1 MGDQVTEAKDVPGS
15 SSTPAP
21 PKSRKSALQR
31 NYSARRYIAFNVDLE
46 ISIPEAVSLDEFF
59 QQHSQDLETKIREA
73 VEQKKHDVTDPK
85 QNFKKVTSKIKEDIK
100 EIGPW
105 GEPIDVIIMNSKEM
119 DQKVEEIRKGKND
132 KIIPV
137 SHFLSKT
144 ELAMRLGIES
154 KRLVERSR
162 CLKEHGMTEMH
173 KEIIL
178 HQKEKMAKDLEVKKM
193 LNSLMS
199 QGIFEMKDEAAIEE
213 ESGDRAKRRKLL
225 DRLFDKIPDRFDDF
239 VEILLSGTQSFH
251 AISLLKEERKESQ
264 KERDALWSYL
274 SAMAE
279 ARQKLYEEK
288 YELNERLEDCKHK
301 VLRERLKHSRK
312 KWKRDTYSGKH
323 YKQLHGTAMGSPVS
337 VVIAEIVMQ
346 NIEER
351 ALSTCRQTIPLWL
364 RYVDDTF
371 TAVRHDEIDAFHNHL
386 NEQNTDIQFTREV
399 EENGKLP
406 FLDCL
411 VSHNDN
417 SLRTTVYRK
426 PTHTD
431 RLLDESSY
439 NPTSHK
445 ATTIRTL
452 TRRAQLVCDST
463 DSLSD
468 ENKYLHRVFTK
479 NNYNNDFI
487 RRNTHRPTT
496 TTETNDT
503 ATPTTTATI
512 PYIKGMSEN
521 ISRILLPFNIRVA
534 HKPITT
540 LRQLLT
546 NVKDKD
552 EPRNRQGTI
561 YKINC
566 SDCQA
571 SYIGETGRN
580 LTTRLT
586 EHRRATRKEQLK
598 QSSGSVQDENIS
610 TGTEGCQPRSSDDC
624 PQSSTS
630 KGKLQHAET
639 RIKDGRRGNEIVSKI
654 STMIDK
660 RYKGLQENIT
670 EKVNAVFQEED
681 HQWSKEMKEV
691 FRDLENEIER
701 IEDEAAKK
709 SASTLEKESGEKNLL
724 KTKLQELQRE
734 FDTNKDRFSELQKLH
749 KKEENECQQLK
760 DAVEAKDT
768 KLTEL
773 TTKNGDIGGKL
784 QALESE
790 GKAKGDKILSLEEQI
805 KKQNIS
811 LESVKEQLKQEQTK
825 SRVEEKLRKTIDEQQ
840 KQIKQLK
847 VNLKSTRKQL
857 TESKTT
863 RPKQKKTSQKQTP
876 KNLASTH

>member
-1 MGDQVTEAKDVPGS
+1 MRPIVSFCGS
-15 SSTPAP
+15 PTYQLSKYLTTILQPLTD
-21 PKSRKSALQR
+21 KSRHKLQSTEDFINATKTVQIPDDYKLVSFDVKSLFTSIPLQLALQCT
-31 NYSARRYIAFNVDLE
+31 
-46 ISIPEAVSLDEFF
+46 
-59 QQHSQDLETKIREA
+59 ETA
-73 VEQKKHDVTDPK
+73 
-85 QNFKKVTSKIKEDIK
+85 
-100 EIGPW
+100 
-105 GEPIDVIIMNSKEM
+105 
-119 DQKVEEIRKGKND
+119 IRK
-132 KIIPV
+132 
-137 SHFLSKT
+137 ST
-144 ELAMRLGIES
+144 EPLPLPTDDIMDLLNI
-154 KRLVERSR
+154 
-162 CLKEHGMTEMH
+162 CLT
-173 KEIIL
+173 
-178 HQKEKMAKDLEVKKM
+178 
-193 LNSLMS
+193 S
-199 QGIFEMKDEAAIEE
+199 
-213 ESGDRAKRRKLL
+213 
-225 DRLFDKIPDRFDDF
+225 
-239 VEILLSGTQSFH
+239 
-251 AISLLKEERKESQ
+251 
-264 KERDALWSYL
+264 
-274 SAMAE
+274 
-279 ARQKLYEEK
+279 
-288 YELNERLEDCKHK
+288 
-301 VLRERLKHSRK
+301 
-312 KWKRDTYSGKH
+312 TYFQYNGKH

-586 EHRRATRKEQLK
+586 EHRRATRK
-598 QSSGSVQDENIS
+598 GI
-610 TGTEGCQPRSSDDC
+610 
-624 PQSSTS
+624 
-630 KGKLQHAET
+630 LQ
-639 RIKDGRRGNEIVSKI
+639 
-654 STMIDK
+654 
-660 RYKGLQENIT
+660 Y
-670 EKVNAVFQEED
+670 
-681 HQWSKEMKEV
+681 
-691 FRDLENEIER
+691 
-701 IEDEAAKK
+701 
-709 SASTLEKESGEKNLL
+709 
-724 KTKLQELQRE
+724 
-734 FDTNKDRFSELQKLH
+734 
-749 KKEENECQQLK
+749 
-760 DAVEAKDT
+760 
-768 KLTEL
+768 LTV
-773 TTKNGDIGGKL
+773 
-784 QALESE
+784 A
-790 GKAKGDKILSLEEQI
+790 
-805 KKQNIS
+805 
-811 LESVKEQLKQEQTK
+811 
-825 SRVEEKLRKTIDEQQ
+825 
-840 KQIKQLK
+840 
-847 VNLKSTRKQL
+847 
-857 TESKTT
+857 
-863 RPKQKKTSQKQTP
+863 
-876 KNLASTH
+876 